1 MIFLGTVGSAIQFSL
16 FTWSLR
22 WLLPSRA
29 VIYLTLSPIT
39 AILLAGVMLGE
50 AVTPA
55 LIVGLV
61 FVIAGIVVANWRT
74 ADKGPPVNTGTIQQ
88 E

>member
-1 MIFLGTVGSAIQFSL
+1 VIFLGTVGAAIQFSL
-16 FTWSLR
+16 FTWALR

-39 AILLAGVMLGE
+39 TILLAGVMLGE
-50 AVTPA
+50 AVTPV

-61 FVIAGIVVANWRT
+61 FVIAGIFIANWRD
-74 ADKGPPVNTGTIQQ
+74 ADKGAPVKTATIQR